1 MKTKNLLFTSC
12 LVLLSFAAYAFL
24 FNAQMVAE
32 ASETVDGISEQIRS
46 VAEPM
51 PSPDVR
57 FLKGIIQAFVN
68 LLPAS

>member
-1 MKTKNLLFTSC
+1 MKAKNLLFISC
-12 LVLLSFAAYAFL
+12 LVLVSFAAYAFL
-24 FNAQMVAE
+24 FNAQMVVE
-32 ASETVDGISEQIRS
+32 ASETVDGISDQIRS

-57 FLKGIIQAFVN
+57 FLKGIIKAFTN

>member
-1 MKTKNLLFTSC
+1 MKTKNLLCISLLA
-12 LVLLSFAAYAFL
+12 LVSIAAYAFL
-24 FNAQMVAE
+24 FNAQMVVE
-32 ASETVDGISEQIRS
+32 AAETVDGLSEQIRS

-57 FLKGIIQAFVN
+57 FLKGIIQAFIN

>member
-1 MKTKNLLFTSC
+1 MKTKNLLFTFL
-12 LVLLSFAAYAFL
+12 LVLVSFAAYAFL
-24 FNAQMVAE
+24 FNAQMVVE

-57 FLKGIIQAFVN
+57 FLKGVIQAFIN

>member
-1 MKTKNLLFTSC
+1 MKAKNLLFISC
-12 LVLLSFAAYAFL
+12 LVLISFAAYAFL
-24 FNAQMVAE
+24 FNAQMVVE

-57 FLKGIIQAFVN
+57 FLKGIIKAFTN

>member
-1 MKTKNLLFTSC
+1 MKAKNLLFITC
-12 LVLLSFAAYAFL
+12 LVLISFAAYAFL
-24 FNAQMVAE
+24 FNAQMVVE

-57 FLKGIIQAFVN
+57 FLKGIIKAFTN

>member
-1 MKTKNLLFTSC
+1 MKTKNLLLTSC

>member
-1 MKTKNLLFTSC
+1 MKAKNLLFISC
-12 LVLLSFAAYAFL
+12 LVLISFAAYAFL
-24 FNAQMVAE
+24 FSAQMVVE

-57 FLKGIIQAFVN
+57 FLKGIIKAFTN